1 MVLRIVMIIL
11 LLSGSV
17 FSQQRVGTDLELGLL
32 GFPPSVRSASMGTVG
47 VMLTNGDAAHYNP
60 ALPALGS
67 YKYFS
72 VSFNPA
78 SAKIHGMDQVRYRT
92 EYFSAKLPLSQA
104 SPITVA
110 FGYGHVGLTIGPFTE
125 ITYNRGVDYPDQ
137 ADQEELYFEDDS
149 RTAAVSV
156 TWSGSVQISAG
167 VGLRQID
174 SKSPYTN
181 ISGRAGDL
189 GFALRIPMNRTGAV
203 PTDPSVPRLN
213 TDLLLGLSFQNY
225 GPDIEYEYG
234 RFRLPKTG
242 RWGFGLEL
250 VYGNSFHDWLTIVPV
265 FEKQIRYSSERDPEY
280 RFGLEVG
287 FAELLFLRFGRVDR
301 PYNSAG
307 IADDHN
313 TLGVGL
319 STVGLRKLI
328 AGEKSEGWN
337 RSGFRRYLLDNLNLD
352 FSFARIDMFHEFFD
366 ATDYYALRLT
376 L

>member
-1 MVLRIVMIIL
+1 MVLRILTMVLM
-11 LLSGSV
+11 LSGSI

-32 GFPPSVRSASMGTVG
+32 GFPPSVRSAGMGRVG

-78 SAKIHGMDQVRYRT
+78 SAKIYGIDEIRYRI
-92 EYFSAKLPLSQA
+92 EYFSARLPLSQA
-104 SPITVA
+104 SPISIA
-110 FGYGHVGLTIGPFTE
+110 LGYGHVGLTIGPFIE
-125 ITYNRGVDYPDQ
+125 RTYNRGVDYPDQ
-137 ADQEELYFEDDS
+137 EEQYFEDDS
-149 RTAAVSV
+149 RAVAVSV
-156 TWSGSVQISAG
+156 AWSGPVQISAG

-181 ISGRAGDL
+181 ISGRAGEL
-189 GFALRIPMNRTGAV
+189 GFALRIPMNRTGSV

-213 TDLLLGLSFQNY
+213 TDLLFGLSFQYY

-234 RFRLPKTG
+234 QFRLPKTG
-242 RWGFGLEL
+242 RWGFGFEL
-250 VYGNSFHDWLTIVPV
+250 AYGNGFHEWLTIVPA

-287 FAELLFLRFGRVDR
+287 LAELLFLRFGRVDR
-301 PYNSAG
+301 PYNSAS
-307 IADDHN
+307 IADDHS

-328 AGEKSEGWN
+328 AGEKSVERN
-337 RSGFRRYLLDNLNLD
+337 RSGFGHYLLDNLNLE
-352 FSFARIDMFHEFFD
+352 FSFARIDMFRDFFD